1 MATTERS
8 SNPHEIDL
16 GLNDN
21 SYPLTGVR
29 QIGMELSQGDVLFN
43 AALQEAR
50 ELGADDVGLY
60 IVGGGSD
67 PQFVLAGWLGDQ
79 VVKSH
84 PSSQISDE
92 MARELIQAIQDVQ
105 NKERQDTAASE

>member
-1 MATTERS
+1 MAMTERS
-8 SNPHEIDL
+8 SNPNEIDL

-21 SYPLTGVR
+21 SYPLTGFR
-29 QIGMELSQGDVLFN
+29 QMGVDLDGFSLFIRT
-43 AALQEAR
+43 AFQTATD
-50 ELGADDVGLY
+50 LGADDVGFY
-60 IVGGGSD
+60 VVGGVID

-92 MARELIQAIQDVQ
+92 MARELLQAIHDVQ
-105 NKERQDTAASE
+105 NKERQDAASG

>member
-8 SNPHEIDL
+8 LNPHAIDL

-21 SYPLTGVR
+21 SYPLTGFR
-29 QIGMELSQGDVLFN
+29 QIGVELTGFSLYIRNVFQVASD
-43 AALQEAR
+43 
-50 ELGADDVGLY
+50 LGADDVGFY
-60 IVGGGSD
+60 IVGGVVD

-92 MARELIQAIQDVQ
+92 MASELIQAIHDIH
-105 NKERQDTAASE
+105 NRARQDAASE